1 MGSVELIVAALAAG
15 AGNALEGTA
24 TDATANAYA
33 SLKDLLKTRTRDRST
48 GAIAMTPSGYLDLPH
63 EDPGTRFAEVLSAL
77 RADAGIPL
85 RALEP
90 KVGKSAATLSRIFNG
105 KIMPTRSVLG
115 KILAALETPAG
126 TGQQIMQLWAAAM
139 SANAGPGKPKAST
152 AAANEQETDI
162 VVHGGS
168 IAFTDKAAT
177 GGRVVMIH
185 GGDVFFSPEAARAAR
200 QIIVHGG
207 NVEVSDQPASF
218 FQHDG
223 GAHRDDEDLP
233 AAGGHLRSVS

>member
-1 MGSVELIVAALAAG
+1 MDGSELIMAALAAG
-15 AGNALEGTA
+15 AGKGLEGA
-24 TDATANAYA
+24 AVGAAADAYA
-33 SLKDLLKTRTRDRST
+33 SLKDLLATRRRGRST
-48 GAIAMTPSGYLDLPH
+48 GATAMTPSGYIDLPD

-90 KVGKSAATLSRIFNG
+90 KVGKSAATLSRIFSG

-126 TGQQIMQLWAAAM
+126 TGQQIMQLWAVAM
-139 SANAGPGKPKAST
+139 SANAGPRKPKAST
-152 AAANEQETDI
+152 AANEQETDI
-162 VVHGGS
+162 VVYGGS

-177 GGRVVMIH
+177 SGRVVTIH

-207 NVEVSDQPASF
+207 AVEVSDQSASF

-223 GAHRDDEDLP
+223 GAHRDDEDPP